1 MSIQSATRGL
11 PLTSKNNLM
20 DKPFYPIVH
29 VATKDKLNLY
39 GLLHKPASQSNRI
52 IVHIH
57 GTSGNFYGNNFYPYL
72 VKIAYKNNFAYLQTN
87 NRGAGDWEY
96 EPGEIPHGAAL
107 ELFEDSVMDLDA
119 WIKYC
124 IDLGFSEI
132 ILESHSYGNEKV
144 IYYLN
149 KGKYVKN
156 IIGVILLGFNDSV
169 GTQARY
175 EKKIGKS
182 YFSEAE
188 KLVKLGLGLSFLS
201 DIWSGIA
208 GEAPLSAR
216 SYLNYYSPGSE
227 LSKTMPLRLGKKL
240 TMYSRIKV
248 PILAVIGDNE
258 EGEYTII
265 PIKQAIALMK
275 RENPRTEAYQIK
287 NCDHSFHGKEKELA
301 NLIDKFIK
309 KNYAST

>member
-1 MSIQSATRGL
+1 MIL
-11 PLTSKNNLM
+11 KNNSM
-20 DKPFYPIVH
+20 DNSFYPIVN
-29 VATKDKLNLY
+29 VVTKDKLKLY
-39 GLLHKPASQSNRI
+39 GLLHKPTSQSNKI

-57 GTSGNFYGNNFYPYL
+57 GTSGNFYGNDFYPYL
-72 VKIAYKNNFAYLQTN
+72 TNAAYKNNFAYLQTN

-96 EPGEIPHGAAL
+96 EPGEVPHGAAL
-107 ELFEDSVMDLDA
+107 ELFEDSIMDLDA
-119 WIKYC
+119 WVKYC
-124 IDLGFSEI
+124 LDLGFKTI

-149 KGKYVKN
+149 KGRYRNN
-156 IIGVILLGFNDSV
+156 ISGVILLGFNDSV
-169 GTQARY
+169 GTQERY
-175 EKKIGKS
+175 EKIIGKS
-182 YFSEAE
+182 YHEEA
-188 KLVKLGLGLSFLS
+188 KRLVSQDKELSFLS
-201 DIWSGIA
+201 DIWGGIA

-248 PILAVIGDNE
+248 PILALIGDNE

-287 NCDHSFHGKEKELA
+287 NCDHSFHGKENELA
-301 NLIDKFIK
+301 DLIDKFLK
-309 KNYAST
+309 KNYASG